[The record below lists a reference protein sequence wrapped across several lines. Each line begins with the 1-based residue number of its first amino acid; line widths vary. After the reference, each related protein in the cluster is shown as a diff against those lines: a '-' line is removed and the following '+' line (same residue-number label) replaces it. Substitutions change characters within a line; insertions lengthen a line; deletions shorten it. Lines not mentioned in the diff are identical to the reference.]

1 MLLMAD
7 HVELNYEG
15 LERIK
20 SSFDQQAQEAENMLR
35 KISGQVQGLQ
45 GGQWIGQGANAFYN
59 EMNELLLPAIQRL
72 VKALQEGSRVVGQIM
87 TEFRNAE
94 EESRSVWEPF

>member
-1 MLLMAD
+1 MLSVAD
-7 HVELNYEG
+7 HLEVRYES

-35 KISGQVQGLQ
+35 KISGQVENLQ
-45 GGQWIGQGANAFYN
+45 GGQWIGQGANAFYG
-59 EMNELLLPAIQRL
+59 EMHDLMLPAIQRL
-72 VKALQEGSRVVGQIM
+72 VKAMHEGSRVTNQIM